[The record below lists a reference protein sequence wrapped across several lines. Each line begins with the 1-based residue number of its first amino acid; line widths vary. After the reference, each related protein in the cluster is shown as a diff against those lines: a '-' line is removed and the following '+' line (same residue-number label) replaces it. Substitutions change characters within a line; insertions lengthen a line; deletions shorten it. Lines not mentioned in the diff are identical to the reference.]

1 MSEEIKKQSSS
12 NSRRDF
18 IKNTAMA
25 SAGFFIVPRFVL
37 GGKGFIAPSDRLL
50 VAGIG
55 VGGKGESDIMNFFR
69 SGKADIAFLCDVDDR
84 RAANSVKAFPKAKY
98 YKDWR
103 EMLDKESKNFDAVSV
118 STPDHNHAA
127 PALAAMQ
134 LGKHVYVQKPLTHDI
149 YEARVLT
156 EAAKRYKVVTQMGN
170 QGASG
175 DGTRVMKEWFDA
187 GLIGDVHTIYA
198 WTDRPVWP
206 QGIPWP
212 GQKAEVPKGL
222 DWNLWLGTAPYK
234 DYVEKIVPL
243 NWRGWWDYG
252 TGALGDM
259 GAHMLE
265 VAFRVLDLRY
275 ATDVQASV
283 GSVYVDEFK
292 RGYFPESCPPSSHV
306 TLTFPKTAKTKG
318 PVKVHWMDGGIQPE
332 RPEELGPNEV
342 FGDGGNGTLFIGT
355 KGKMMCGTYGVNPR
369 LLPTSLTKLQKV
381 MRPSNNPN
389 VPAREVE
396 EVIYPYPGV
405 KNPLPRVPG
414 GAEGHYAQWVEAC
427 IAGPGKKEVSSPFE
441 VAGPLT
447 ELLLMANLA
456 IRASDIR
463 KPRENGNGFTYPGRN
478 IKLVWDNAAMKVTN
492 FDDVNQFVRRQ
503 YREGYNLK
511 WS

>member
-1 MSEEIKKQSSS
+1 MAENEKTSTNQ
-12 NSRRDF
+12 SRRSF
-18 IKNTAMA
+18 IRNTALTA
-25 SAGFFIVPRFVL
+25 AGFMIVPRHVL
-37 GGKGFIAPSDRLL
+37 GKGFLAPSDRLT

-55 VGGKGESDIMNFFR
+55 AGGKGESDLANFFK
-69 SGKADIAFLCDVDDR
+69 SGKADIAYLCDVDDR
-84 RAANSVKAFPKAKY
+84 RAAKSVQAYPKAKY

-127 PALAAMQ
+127 PTLAAMQ
-134 LGKHVYVQKPLTHDI
+134 LGKHVYTQKPLTHDI
-149 YEARVLT
+149 YEARILT
-156 EAAKRYKVVTQMGN
+156 DAAKRYKVVTQMGN

-175 DGTRVMKEWFDA
+175 DGTRLMKEWFDA

-212 GQKAEVPKGL
+212 TQKAEVPKEL

-234 DYVEKIVPL
+234 DYVEKIVPF

-275 ATDVQASV
+275 ASDVQASI
-283 GSVYVDEFK
+283 GTVYVDEFK
-292 RGYFPESCPPSSHV
+292 RGYFPESIPPSSHV

-332 RPEELGPNEV
+332 RPEELGPNEI
-342 FGDGGNGTLFIGT
+342 FGDNGNGTLFIGT
-355 KGKMMCGTYGVNPR
+355 KGKMMCGTYGMNPQ
-369 LLPTSLTKLQKV
+369 LLPTSKTKEA
-381 MRPSNNPN
+381 N
-389 VPAREVE
+389 VKQTV
-396 EVIYPYPGV
+396 
-405 KNPLPRVPG
+405 PRVPG
-414 GAEGHYAQWVEAC
+414 GANGHYAQWVEAC
-427 IAGPGKKEVSSPFE
+427 IAGPGKMEVSSPFE

-447 ELLLMANLA
+447 ELLLMATLA
-456 IRASDIR
+456 VRAHDIR
-463 KPRENGNGFTYPGRN
+463 KPREGGNGFTYPGRGL
-478 IKLVWDNAAMKVTN
+478 KLVWDNNNMKVTN
-492 FDDVNQFVRRQ
+492 FDDVNQYVKRNYRQ
-503 YREGYNLK
+503 GFGVGPLA
-511 WS
+511 